1 MTGVILFE
9 KYNLPK
15 YFLNVSTGKEFV
27 FMRLFRSAFLS
38 KSLKN
43 EHVKNKQLG
52 SVVNLKPQADFTVA
66 VLLFNLL

>member
-1 MTGVILFE
+1 MFQQVKSL
-9 KYNLPK
+9 
-15 YFLNVSTGKEFV
+15 

-52 SVVNLKPQADFTVA
+52 SVVNLKPQAEFTV
-66 VLLFNLL
+66 VLQSLMMTKTVFSETFFCLL

>member
-1 MTGVILFE
+1 MFQQVKSL
-9 KYNLPK
+9 
-15 YFLNVSTGKEFV
+15 

-52 SVVNLKPQADFTVA
+52 SVVNLKPQAEFTVA
-66 VLLFNLL
+66 DLQSLMMTKTVFSETFFCLL

>member
-1 MTGVILFE
+1 MFQQVKSL
-9 KYNLPK
+9 
-15 YFLNVSTGKEFV
+15 

-52 SVVNLKPQADFTVA
+52 SVVNLKPQAEFTVA
-66 VLLFNLL
+66 VLQSLMMTKTVFSETFFCLL

>member
-1 MTGVILFE
+1 MFQQVKSLF
-9 KYNLPK
+9 
-15 YFLNVSTGKEFV
+15 
-27 FMRLFRSAFLS
+27 MQLFRSAFLR

-66 VLLFNLL
+66 VLQSLMMTKTVFSETSFCLL

>member
-27 FMRLFRSAFLS
+27 YAVVQKCFS
-38 KSLKN
+38 KKIVKKINMLKIN
-43 EHVKNKQLG
+43 SWDL
-52 SVVNLKPQADFTVA
+52 
-66 VLLFNLL
+66 